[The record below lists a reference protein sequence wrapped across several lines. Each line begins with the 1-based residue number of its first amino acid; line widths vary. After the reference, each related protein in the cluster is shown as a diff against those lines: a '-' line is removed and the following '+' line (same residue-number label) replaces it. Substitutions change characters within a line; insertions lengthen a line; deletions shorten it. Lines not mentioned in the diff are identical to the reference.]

1 MTSPNWNALADR
13 SLAGAIISR
22 DEARA
27 VLAAPDDALLD
38 QLAAVYRVRRHHFG
52 NRVRLHFLLNA
63 QSGLCPEDCHY
74 CSQSSVSA
82 AEIEKYPFMAREKI
96 LAAADRAA
104 SLGVGTF
111 CMVISGRAPGGR
123 VFDKVLDAVRE
134 VKARHDMHVCACL
147 GLLTEEHVQRLE
159 DAGVDQVNHNLNS
172 SERFSGE
179 IVTTHTFGDR
189 VSTVEHVARSNM
201 KTCSGGIIGM
211 GETDDDVIDLA
222 LSLRELGV
230 RSVPVNFLI
239 PIPGTPFESRGALD
253 PRRCLRVLCLYRLLL
268 PSQEIR
274 IAGGRE
280 VHLRSMQ
287 PLGLYAANSIFIG
300 DYLTTAGQAASA
312 DFEMIRDM
320 GFVLEAPDGS
330 AVDAS
335 RLDELLAGAAP
346 SAADDQAIGNLR
358 RSVAVSPTV

>member
-1 MTSPNWNALADR
+1 MLAELTTWNDLADR
-13 SLAGAIISR
+13 ALAGELISR
-22 DEARA
+22 DDARA
-27 VLAAPDDALLD
+27 VLSAPDDVMLD
-38 QLAAVYRVRRHHFG
+38 QLAAVYRVRRHYHG

-74 CSQSSVSA
+74 CSQSAVST

-104 SLGVGTF
+104 SLNVGTF
-111 CMVISGRAPGGR
+111 CMVISGRAPGER
-123 VFDKVLDAVRE
+123 VFGKVLDAVRE
-134 VKARHDMHVCACL
+134 VKAKHDMNVCACL
-147 GLLTEEHVQRLE
+147 GLLTEDHVRRLE
-159 DAGVDQVNHNLNS
+159 EAGVDQVNHNLNS
-172 SERFSGE
+172 SARFTRE
-179 IVTTHTFGDR
+179 VVTTHTFEDR
-189 VSTVEHVARSNM
+189 VATVEHVARSRM

-211 GETDDDVIDLA
+211 GESDDDVIDLA
-222 LSLRELGV
+222 ISLRELGV

-253 PRRCLRVLCLYRLLL
+253 PRRCLRVLCLYRFIL

-300 DYLTTAGQAASA
+300 DYLTTPGQSARA
-312 DFEMIRDM
+312 DFEMIRDA
-320 GFVLEAPDGS
+320 GFVLEDPDGS
-330 AVDAS
+330 PVDDR
-335 RLDELLAGAAP
+335 RLDELLTRATPP
-346 SAADDQAIGNLR
+346 SP
-358 RSVAVSPTV
+358 SS

>member
-1 MTSPNWNALADR
+1 MPIAFENWNTLADR
-13 SLAGAIISR
+13 SLAGEIISR
-22 DEARA
+22 DDARA

-38 QLAAVYRVRRHHFG
+38 QLAAAYRVRRHYFG

-74 CSQSSVSA
+74 CSQSAVSL

-104 SLGVGTF
+104 SLNAGTF

-123 VFDKVLDAVRE
+123 VFGKVLDAVRE
-134 VKARHDMHVCACL
+134 VKAKHNMHVCACL
-147 GLLTEEHVQRLE
+147 GLLTEDHVKQLE
-159 DAGVDQVNHNLNS
+159 AAGADQVNHNLNS
-172 SERFSGE
+172 SERFTDE
-179 IVTTHTFGDR
+179 VVTTHTFADR
-189 VSTVEHVARSNM
+189 VATVEHVARSGM

-211 GETDDDVIDLA
+211 GESDDDVIDLA

-239 PIPGTPFESRGALD
+239 PIPGTPFEARHGLD
-253 PRRCLRVLCLYRLLL
+253 PRRCLRVLALYRFIL

-287 PLGLYAANSIFIG
+287 PMGLYAANSMFIG
-300 DYLTTAGQAASA
+300 DYLTTPGQAARA
-312 DFEMIRDM
+312 DYDMIRDM
-320 GFVLEAPDGS
+320 GFVLEAPDGTALS
-330 AVDAS
+330 AS
-335 RLDELLAGAAP
+335 RLDELLAAET
-346 SAADDQAIGNLR
+346 ADVVEVPA
-358 RSVAVSPTV
+358 

>member
-1 MTSPNWNALADR
+1 MSNALPNWNSLADR
-13 SLAGAIISR
+13 SLAGELISR
-22 DEARA
+22 DDALA
-27 VLAAPDDALLD
+27 VLQAPDEVILE
-38 QLAAVYRVRRHHFG
+38 QLAAAYRVRRHHFG

-74 CSQSSVSA
+74 CSQSSVSL

-104 SLGVGTF
+104 SLNVGTF

-134 VKARHDMHVCACL
+134 VKARHNMHVCACL
-147 GLLTEEHVQRLE
+147 GLLTEEHVRQLE

-172 SERFSGE
+172 SERFTEE
-179 IVTTHTFGDR
+179 IVTTHEYGDR
-189 VSTVEHVARSNM
+189 VATVEHVARSNM

-211 GETDDDVIDLA
+211 GETDDDVVDLA
-222 LSLRELGV
+222 YSLRELGV

-239 PIPGTPFESRGALD
+239 PIPGTPFEAKSGLD
-253 PRRCLRVLCLYRLLL
+253 PRRCLRVLALYRFIL

-287 PLGLYAANSIFIG
+287 VMGLYAANSIFIG
-300 DYLTTAGQAASA
+300 DYLTTPGQAARA
-312 DFEMIRDM
+312 DYEMIRDA
-320 GFVLEAPDGS
+320 GFVLESPDGEPLG
-330 AVDAS
+330 AE
-335 RLDELLAGAAP
+335 RLDELLDEA
-346 SAADDQAIGNLR
+346 L
-358 RSVAVSPTV
+358 VPTA